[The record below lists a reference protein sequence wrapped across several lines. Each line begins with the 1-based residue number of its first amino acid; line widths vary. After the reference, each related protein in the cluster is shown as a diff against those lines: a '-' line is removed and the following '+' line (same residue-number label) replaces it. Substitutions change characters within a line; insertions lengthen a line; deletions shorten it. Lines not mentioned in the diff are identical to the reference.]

1 MENGE
6 TIESAANNEAEDTK
20 DEAESVGGKNDEDEG
35 EEEKEDGD
43 NNNDDD
49 DGASTGDTKDEDEV
63 STVPS
68 APPAEDLQEPWE
80 YVQSA
85 AACYV

>member
-6 TIESAANNEAEDTK
+6 TIESAASNEAEDTK
-20 DEAESVGGKNDEDEG
+20 DEAESVGGKNDEDEAEE

-49 DGASTGDTKDEDEV
+49 DGDASTGDTKDEDEV

-80 YVQSA
+80 
-85 AACYV
+85 